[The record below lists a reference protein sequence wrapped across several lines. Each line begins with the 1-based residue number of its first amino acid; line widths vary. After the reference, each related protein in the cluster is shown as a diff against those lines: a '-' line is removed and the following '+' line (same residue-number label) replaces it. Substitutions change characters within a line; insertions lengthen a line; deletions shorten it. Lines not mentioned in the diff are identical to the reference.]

1 MRHSSG
7 GSLAPLV
14 PHKTS
19 PLIGHGS
26 SIERVVTQNVHHGL
40 SIKAFFY
47 KSFLL
52 QTSRDHL
59 TQRHVIPAAVARGP
73 SAHPPTRAELSSRD
87 TSAMLS
93 CRDMSAG
100 PRGWAA
106 AASREAPRCGPPPAV
121 VQGFMPPRRAAAVTG
136 RRHGSAAG
144 RCRRTAAVTSRRHG
158 SAAGGASPSRRL
170 TTLRPPS
177 RAGATAAVA
186 CRCDRRR
193 RGPARRGAWARRR
206 RGLAR
211 RGAWARRRRGPARRG
226 AWACVAP
233 AAGHDDVAPAT
244 LRPRRCARGGA

>member
-1 MRHSSG
+1 MDSKRNAARTLLNARQRAQHRAARHARQRSATRATPRGATCATAQRNTRGNTQTRRCCADGRSRRLTPATHEQVVRHSSG

-40 SIKAFFY
+40 STKAFFY

-106 AASREAPRCGPPPAV
+106 AASREAPRCGPRPAV

-158 SAAGGASPSRRL
+158 SAAGG
-170 TTLRPPS
+170 
-177 RAGATAAVA
+177 
-186 CRCDRRR
+186 CRR
-193 RGPARRGAWARRR
+193 RGA
-206 RGLAR
+206 
-211 RGAWARRRRGPARRG
+211 
-226 AWACVAP
+226 
-233 AAGHDDVAPAT
+233 
-244 LRPRRCARGGA
+244 